1 MKDLKI
7 CDEFDKALTGRPY
20 VEYPN
25 VFGDHRG
32 TFSEVMAE
40 EGGLAK
46 IKQINRST
54 SCPLA
59 FRGFHAQKKPFC
71 QSKLVEAITVPIID
85 IIIDA
90 RPDSM
95 SFGLCEAF
103 LLDPKPQ
110 NKLYV
115 PRGFLHGFFVP
126 AWDERDFT
134 AKEAVFMYYCDNIYD
149 HSSEICVAP
158 KSVLNRFKK
167 TGHSLSHDDLV
178 FDVMNMLDAE
188 PNIVLS
194 EKDSNGEDY
203 DTFMQR
209 IKKSYDGSGELWY

>member
-7 CDEFDKALTGRPY
+7 CSEFDRASTGRPY
-20 VEYPN
+20 VEYPD

-32 TFSEVMAE
+32 TFSEVMVE

-71 QSKLVEAITVPIID
+71 QSKLVEAITVPIVD

-90 RPDSM
+90 RPDST
-95 SFGLCEAF
+95 SFCLCEAF
-103 LLDPKPQ
+103 MLDPKQQ

-126 AWDERDFT
+126 AWNEKDFM
-134 AKEAVFMYYCDNIYD
+134 AKEAVFTYYCDNIYD
-149 HSSEICVAP
+149 HQSEICVAP
-158 KSVLNRFKK
+158 KSILNRFKK
-167 TGHSLSHDDLV
+167 TGYSLNHDGL
-178 FDVMNMLDAE
+178 FFNVMNVLDTE
-188 PNIVLS
+188 PDIVLS

-203 DTFMQR
+203 DAFMQR
-209 IKKSYDGSGELWY
+209 IKKSYDNSGELWY